1 MRAVNFSQGA
11 LRRRFMVL
19 SAVLAGCG
27 WAATPAS
34 AEVLGAVVVSPL
46 SGTDST
52 LFGGVVRGANCP
64 AGTSDSFFDV
74 VGSDIGVGAPRGMG
88 EIGALGQASQAGRG
102 DETFRG
108 ASIANLRTVGAG
120 AFAASGRYTIRLRCE
135 RGAVTTDTYEI
146 VMTYTAG
153 GAGSF
158 TVPAPPRTPALV
170 APSASAGL
178 DTRAPDPS
186 PGEAATTP
194 GSGGA
199 TTPAPSGSPATKASG
214 AATSASASAAGSP
227 GAFPAGSSLANA
239 GTPAPPAGSETAT
252 GSSGWLVLA
261 AIGFGG
267 ALVLAARKRGWRSV
281 LPLGTRPAVPTGRR
295 P

>member
-1 MRAVNFSQGA
+1 MRAVNYSQGA

-19 SAVLAGCG
+19 SVVLAGCG

-135 RGAVTTDTYEI
+135 RGAVTTDTYET

-178 DTRAPDPS
+178 DTRAPGPS

-199 TTPAPSGSPATKASG
+199 TTPAPGGSPATKASG

-261 AIGFGG
+261 AIGLGG
-267 ALVLAARKRGWRSV
+267 ALVLAARNRGWRSV
-281 LPLGTRPAVPTGRR
+281 LPLGTRPSVPTGRR